1 MNSSDLENQCKIM
14 TLFIDNAKS
23 YIQLSGAA
31 LVLSITFIHEVLGVP
46 AGHKLS
52 VDGWMIAAWIA
63 FLLAIIAGA
72 FYQYLAVKY
81 LERLSRTPSFEFWS
95 WLVQQPGL
103 IYGVMLSAFYC
114 GALFFTIEAIVRLS

>member
-1 MNSSDLENQCKIM
+1 MNQSDFDNEHKIM

-31 LVLSITFIHEVLGVP
+31 LVLSITFVHEVLGVP

-52 VDGWMIAAWIA
+52 VDGWMIGAWIA
-63 FLLAIIAGA
+63 FLLAIVAGA

-81 LERLSRTPSFEFWS
+81 LERLSSIPSFEFWS
-95 WLVQQPGL
+95 WLIQQPGV
-103 IYGVMLSAFYC
+103 IYGVMLSAFYS
-114 GALFFTIEAIVRLS
+114 GALLFTVEAIARLR